1 MAIPENKYNEI
12 MDSIGNRIRHAY
24 NAGFEAGRAD
34 AAQRFQ
40 SDIADKVAGVLAR
53 SLGETGQD
61 LVTLAEF
68 ENRENELLEQI
79 EKLRAEL
86 EKAKALPK
94 DKPVELKNV
103 GGEWRFFPADPEV

>member
-1 MAIPENKYNEI
+1 
-12 MDSIGNRIRHAY
+12 MDEKQRRRLSLVMWAVMFLLVCGLYVGQIKT
-24 NAGFEAGRAD
+24 GR
-34 AAQRFQ
+34 REFKVN
-40 SDIADKVAGVLAR
+40 SHKWDKL
-53 SLGETGQD
+53 L
-61 LVTLAEF
+61 LV
-68 ENRENELLEQI
+68 LEQI